1 MKVYLYINSNLMDIL
16 NRMIKNPLHE
26 FDTLRVYHEPVNPS
40 QIMISLDYDT
50 FILLQDNKLIN
61 FIV

>member
-1 MKVYLYINSNLMDIL
+1 MKVYVYINSNLLDIL

-26 FDTLRVYHEPVNPS
+26 ADPIRVYHKSINPS

>member
-1 MKVYLYINSNLMDIL
+1 MKVYVYINSNLMDIL

-26 FDTLRVYHEPVNPS
+26 FDTIRVYQKPINPI